1 MFEGVTFSQIVDMK
15 EPEFRDLL
23 EKGNLPLGETLSL
36 KNLLNLTYDHM
47 VEVKDALIAKF
58 NDKAT
63 DEKTKADIDVVFA
76 GMISKMMSIE
86 LKCCILKERVNR
98 LLKLDI

>member
-1 MFEGVTFSQIVDMK
+1 MFEGVTFSQIVDMNETDFRNLLK
-15 EPEFRDLL
+15 ESNP
-23 EKGNLPLGETLSL
+23 PLGDTLSL

-47 VEVKDALIAKF
+47 VEVKDALVAKF
-58 NDKAT
+58 NDEVT
-63 DEKTKADIDVVFA
+63 DEKTKADIDVTVA

-86 LKCCILKERVNR
+86 LKCCILKERVDR

>member
-1 MFEGVTFSQIVDMK
+1 MFEGVTFSQIVDMNETDFRNLLK
-15 EPEFRDLL
+15 ESNP
-23 EKGNLPLGETLSL
+23 PLGDTLSL

-47 VEVKDALIAKF
+47 VEVKDALVAKF
-58 NDKAT
+58 NDEAT
-63 DEKTKADIDVVFA
+63 DEKTKADIDVTVA

-86 LKCCILKERVNR
+86 LKCCILKERVDG